1 MEVSGQLHAPA
12 ALSLGKA
19 PGIHWT
25 GGWAGPRA
33 VLDAVVKRKIPR
45 VNGKVMKQPNSYKY
59 RACNTV
65 SYKMNMEPEEI
76 YVNII
81 V

>member
-1 MEVSGQLHAPA
+1 
-12 ALSLGKA
+12 
-19 PGIHWT
+19 
-25 GGWAGPRA
+25 
-33 VLDAVVKRKIPR
+33 VKRKIPR